1 MATPLINGESYAWAQ
16 IVCTVLN
23 VPIVGITEIS
33 YKEMQEKKD
42 NYGQGKYPVSRGY
55 GKIETE
61 GSITL
66 YMEEVEALRRVAP
79 NGRILD
85 IPPFPIVVTY
95 EPANGI
101 VAVVNLYNCE
111 FKEDSTDTKQGDTD
125 IQIKLPLIISHMVKD
140 VG

>member
-66 YMEEVEALRRVAP
+66 LLYTWRKWK
-79 NGRILD
+79 
-85 IPPFPIVVTY
+85 PFA
-95 EPANGI
+95 E
-101 VAVVNLYNCE
+101 
-111 FKEDSTDTKQGDTD
+111 S
-125 IQIKLPLIISHMVKD
+125 LPMAGFWIFHLFRLW
-140 VG
+140 